1 MKRQPNNVFRGT
13 VAGIGLAALAGGVVT
28 LKTQWPAEC
37 DVRTVGRTLSQI
49 GDYSGEDQAESVSW
63 SLMRCDA
70 PTRAAIL
77 NLPQAAQKIVRHEPE
92 RLMETLLTLER
103 AEQERLLEQK
113 DVVERLSTNR
123 DTDAPLMDLL
133 QQYPLADQTRY
144 MARFYIRDDATDL
157 AEHILGTVRGMPH
170 EAQVTILKEMAD
182 DLVEAGQVDTVW
194 ETAQGFSHGEQAD
207 LLRNYSF
214 VRSMTVIGMGGDIVS
229 MMGAWD
235 KAVLADSIAYTP
247 VMYLA
252 EAGLG
257 DEFIALLGTL
267 PQKEQEAFF
276 RYGQSH
282 IRELTQNGYGMA
294 LRALQETWKAPEAP
308 PPIWPFP

>member
-1 MKRQPNNVFRGT
+1 MKRQPNNIFRGT

-37 DVRTVGRTLSQI
+37 DVRAVGRTLSQV
-49 GDYSGEDQAESVSW
+49 GDYSGGDQAESVSW

-77 NLPQAAQKIVRHEPE
+77 NLPQAAQKIVQHEPE
-92 RLMETLLTLER
+92 RMMDILLTLER

-113 DVVERLSTNR
+113 EVVERLSIDR
-123 DTDAPLMDLL
+123 DTGAPLMDLL
-133 QQYPLADQTRY
+133 LQYPLADQVRY

-157 AEHILGTVRGMPH
+157 AVHVLDTVKGMPH
-170 EAQVTILKEMAD
+170 EAQVVVLTRMAD
-182 DLVEAGQVDTVW
+182 DLVEAGQVDAVW
-194 ETAQGFSHGEQAD
+194 ETVQGFSHGEQTG
-207 LLRNYSF
+207 LVRNYSF
-214 VRSMTVIGMGGDIVS
+214 VREMAAIGMGGDIIS

-247 VMYLA
+247 VTSLV
-252 EAGLG
+252 EAGFG

-282 IRELTQNGYGMA
+282 IRELTQNGHGMA

-308 PPIWPFP
+308 PFILPFP